1 MIWRGILFV
10 FLGSGAGGVL
20 RYLTAVGLQAAVPP
34 GKVWT
39 MPWSSLL
46 VNIAGCFLF
55 GLVFGLG
62 MRGVVDKDWKLA
74 LTTGFCGGL
83 TTFSTF
89 GFETLTMIS
98 RGEFLSAA
106 AYALVFWQPARGI
119 CLSGSTGLPGLSFL
133 TSLHP
138 GKPSDALAY
147 FCLFQKKTL
156 LLHKFLKHEKSRQGK
171 DERSSLRRPHLQAIY
186 HR

>member
-10 FLGSGAGGVL
+10 FLGSGVGGVL

-39 MPWSSLL
+39 MPWSTLL

-106 AYALVFWQPARGI
+106 AYALVSLAAGI
-119 CLSGSTGLPGLSFL
+119 
-133 TSLHP
+133 
-138 GKPSDALAY
+138 LAAGAGY
-147 FCLFQKKTL
+147 MLV
-156 LLHKFLKHEKSRQGK
+156 R
-171 DERSSLRRPHLQAIY
+171 
-186 HR
+186 